1 MRRIAT
7 LEDIAEGL
15 EALCNADARLLGV
28 REAAGAIPLRL
39 HPPGFASLAAVV
51 VSQQVSTASAAAIHA
66 RFSALF
72 NPLTPQTVLLAD
84 DVMFRQAGLSRP
96 KQKALIAIARA
107 IENGLDL
114 ESVVDLDGETAMAT
128 LTTVSGIGPWTA
140 EVYLLTAAGHP
151 DVFPSKDVALQAAV
165 HHALNLESRPN
176 DKALAA
182 MAESWAP
189 WRAVA
194 ARLFWAYYRSIKGRD
209 GLMTAPEQA
218 QN

>member
-15 EALCNADARLLGV
+15 EALCKADARLLGV
-28 REAAGAIPLRL
+28 REAAGSIPLRL

-72 NPLTPQTVLLAD
+72 HPLTPQALLSAD
-84 DVMFRQAGLSRP
+84 DEAFRQAGLSRP

-107 IENGLDL
+107 IEDGLNL
-114 ESVVDLDGETAMAT
+114 ESVVDLDGEAAMAA
-128 LTTVSGIGPWTA
+128 LTSVSGIGPWTA

-165 HHALNLESRPN
+165 HHALNLESRPG

-182 MAESWAP
+182 MAESWSP

-209 GLMTAPEQA
+209 GLMTAPAPQ

>member
-15 EALCNADARLLGV
+15 DALCKSDERLHGV
-28 REAAGAIPLRL
+28 REAAGGVPLRL

-72 NPLTPQTVLLAD
+72 DPLTPQAVLLAGD
-84 DVMFRQAGLSRP
+84 EMFRQAGLSRP
-96 KQKALIAIARA
+96 KQKALIAIAKA
-107 IENGLDL
+107 IEEGLDL
-114 ESVVDLDGETAMAT
+114 ERIVELEGETAMAL
-128 LTTVSGIGPWTA
+128 LTAVPGIGPWTA

-151 DVFPSKDVALQAAV
+151 DVFPAKDVALQAAV
-165 HHALNLESRPN
+165 HQALGLESRPD
-176 DKALAA
+176 DKALAVL
-182 MAESWAP
+182 AESWSP

-194 ARLFWAYYRSIKGRD
+194 ARLFWAYYRAVKGRD
-209 GLMTAPEQA
+209 GLLTAPA
-218 QN
+218 QTKN